1 VHTKIIEADFT
12 NDSYDMYYA
21 IEKELFGLEI
31 GVLINNVG
39 MCYPHPAYFL
49 ELPNRDKMYSDII
62 KCNISSVTNMALMIL
77 PQMVERK
84 KGVVVNVSSTA
95 AIISSPLL
103 TVYASSKVSLY
114 VGNVGQVSENRGGED
129 SVILDVCVG
138 GGGVLGVFGNKKKP
152 G

>member
-1 VHTKIIEADFT
+1 MHTKIIEADFT
-12 NDSYDMYYA
+12 NDSYETYHA
-21 IEKELFGLEI
+21 IEKELYGMEI
-31 GVLINNVG
+31 GILINNVG
-39 MCYPHPAYFL
+39 MSYPHPAYFL

-95 AIISSPLL
+95 AIIPSPLL

-114 VGNVGQVSENRGGED
+114 VGDVEQVSENRGGGD
-129 SVILDVCVG
+129 SVILCVCVG
-138 GGGVLGVFGNKKKP
+138 AGLWGILESKIK
-152 G
+152 

>member
-1 VHTKIIEADFT
+1 MHTKIIEADFT
-12 NDSYDMYYA
+12 NDSYDTYHA
-21 IEKELFGLEI
+21 IEKELYGMEI
-31 GVLINNVG
+31 GILINNVG
-39 MCYPHPAYFL
+39 MSYPHPAYFL

-95 AIISSPLL
+95 AIIPSPLL

-114 VGNVGQVSENRGGED
+114 VGNIEQVSENRGGGD
-129 SVILDVCVG
+129 SVILCVCG
-138 GGGVLGVFGNKKKP
+138 GGGGTLGYFGK
-152 G
+152 